1 VTGPADG
8 RAAALLRVSHAD
20 REQAVDVLKV
30 AFVQGRLPKEE
41 FDTRVGHAFAAR
53 TGAELA
59 ILTADIPP
67 GPPPSKPAKP
77 VRPRT
82 GKPARR
88 PAYVPVV
95 AATTALTA
103 ALWTVVLAAPVN
115 NPVVT
120 LLLTA
125 STFVCV
131 GLLILTGAVSLES
144 KRQRPHLRPKRAASE

>member
-1 VTGPADG
+1 MTGPGDE
-8 RAAALLRVSHAD
+8 RAAARRRVSHAD

-30 AFVQGRLPKEE
+30 AFVQGRLPKDE

-59 ILTADIPP
+59 VLTADIPP
-67 GPPPSKPAKP
+67 GPPPGKPAKP
-77 VRPRT
+77 VRPRA
-82 GKPARR
+82 GNPARR

-103 ALWTVVLAAPVN
+103 VLWTVVLAAPVSN
-115 NPVVT
+115 AVVT

-131 GLLILTGAVSLES
+131 GLLILTAAVSLES
-144 KRQRPHLRPKRAASE
+144 RRQRPAR